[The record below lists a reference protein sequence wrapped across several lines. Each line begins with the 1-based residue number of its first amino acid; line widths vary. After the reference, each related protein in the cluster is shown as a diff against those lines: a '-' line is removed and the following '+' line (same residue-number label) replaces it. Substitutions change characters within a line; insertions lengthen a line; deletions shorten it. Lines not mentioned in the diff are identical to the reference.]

1 MTDDITAST
10 SAADGT
16 RRTVLETVVTAYYP
30 RAIAAADSARNR
42 AQAGYAIASAIAT
55 GLVVAGAFT
64 SIEDHGWPAQLAGA
78 LALFAWILAGLL
90 FLHAVATPVTQPL
103 SIDELA
109 IDADSPAWIEAVLGR
124 AQSERTEVD
133 RRNVLAIL
141 ATIGAVFITIPAI
154 ALTGFSALSLNKDEV
169 TLYLTRAGKNT
180 VKQLCPEADSGIERS
195 QIEGSL
201 ENRTLRRDFVVITVT
216 PCLPEMATL
225 HIRKTEISGIS
236 SR

>member
-1 MTDDITAST
+1 MTDHVTAST

-55 GLVVAGAFT
+55 ALVVAGAFT
-64 SIEDHGWPAQLAGA
+64 SIEDHGWPAQVAGA

-90 FLHAVATPVTQPL
+90 FLHAVGTPVTQPL

-109 IDADSPAWIEAVLGR
+109 IDPDSPEWIEAILGR

-133 RRNVLAIL
+133 RRNVRAIL

-154 ALTGFSALSLNKDEV
+154 ALTGFSALSLNKDDV
-169 TLYLTRAGKNT
+169 TLSLTLAGKKT
-180 VKQLCPEADSGIERS
+180 VEQLCGPTASGLIT
-195 QIEGSL
+195 GSL
-201 ENRTLRRDFVVITVT
+201 ENRTLRRDFVVITVGK
-216 PCLPEMATL
+216 CSGNEAATL
-225 HIRKTEISGIS
+225 HIRKTEISGIVS
-236 SR
+236 PP